1 MQFCVVTCVYGVLL
15 AFEAII
21 LIFDFYPISPWNK
34 NKLEKHMKK
43 VLSISVGSPSRDHTT
58 TVKFLGEE
66 IEISRQGTNGDF
78 KKAIE
83 LYKANDGKV
92 DAFGVGGTEF
102 YLQVGTRRYFFRDA
116 KAIRKAI
123 QISKVGDGNGIKS
136 LMAQRALDA
145 LEAHLQKEGRTLKG
159 MKALKTNAVDRYGL
173 AEAIVNAGCDVVF
186 GDFMFTL
193 GLPLPMSKLSTV
205 RIVAALLLPIV
216 TQLPFIWFYPL
227 GAEQDKAPKNKWQKY
242 YQEAT
247 LIAGDFM
254 QIRQSM
260 PDDLTGKIIVT
271 NTTTAKNVEELQ
283 KRGVH
288 ILVTTTPRLQGRSFG
303 TNVMEATLLA
313 MMDKPQA
320 DVLPHDFVKL
330 LDEIPMLPNIEILN

>member
-1 MQFCVVTCVYGVLL
+1 
-15 AFEAII
+15 
-21 LIFDFYPISPWNK
+21 
-34 NKLEKHMKK
+34 MKK
-43 VLSISVGSPSRDHTT
+43 VLSISVGSPSRDHS
-58 TVKFLGEE
+58 TVVTFLGQE

-78 KKAIE
+78 KKAIA
-83 LYKANDGKV
+83 LYQANDGLV

-102 YLQVGTRRYFFRDA
+102 YLQVGQRRYYFRDG
-116 KAIRKAI
+116 KAIRNAI
-123 QISKVGDGNGIKS
+123 KISKVGDGNGIKS
-136 LMAQRALDA
+136 LMARRAMTA
-145 LEAHLQKEGRTLKG
+145 LEAHLQNEGRTLKG

-173 AEAIVNAGCDVVF
+173 AEAIVDAGCDVVF

-193 GLPLPMSKLSTV
+193 GLPFPMRRLSSV
-205 RIVAALLLPIV
+205 RLVAALLLPVI

-227 GAEQDKAPKNKWQKY
+227 GSEQDKAPKNKWQSY
-242 YQEAT
+242 YDNAT
-247 LIAGDFM
+247 LIAGDFV

-320 DVLPHDFVKL
+320 EVRPEDFVDL
-330 LDEIPMLPNIEILN
+330 LDRIPMLPNIEVLN